1 MVTQR
6 TDLDRILDHPSSPD
20 GDETTP
26 TDLSAAIYDLGLLV
40 YTPEGL
46 DSFLRLP
53 QPRFAG
59 RTALDLMA
67 HGEAERVLS
76 ALAADHE
83 GLGF

>member
-1 MVTQR
+1 MVTR
-6 TDLDRILDHPSSPD
+6 RRDLDRLLDHPSGEDD
-20 GDETTP
+20 GNP

-46 DSFLRLP
+46 DSFLRVP
-53 QPRFAG
+53 QPRFDG

-67 HGEAERVLS
+67 NGQAERVLS

-83 GLGF
+83 GLSF